1 MRLIAA
7 SASDCAPL
15 QDLSPS
21 HKSNRQIRVR
31 KLDGLKPSSLQ
42 GAIERRESLTARD
55 DFSPSHWLYAAIG
68 QVAHL
73 SLISDV
79 IARERRG
86 CSHGRQIPMQRYY
99 FGIDL
104 QFVMHHAI
112 ETELFAREL

>member
-15 QDLSPS
+15 QDLSSS
-21 HKSNRQIRVR
+21 HKTNRQIRLR

-55 DFSPSHWLYAAIG
+55 DFSPSHRLYAAMG

-79 IARERRG
+79 IARQWRSL
-86 CSHGRQIPMQRYY
+86 SHGRQIPMQRYY

-112 ETELFAREL
+112 ETELFARQL